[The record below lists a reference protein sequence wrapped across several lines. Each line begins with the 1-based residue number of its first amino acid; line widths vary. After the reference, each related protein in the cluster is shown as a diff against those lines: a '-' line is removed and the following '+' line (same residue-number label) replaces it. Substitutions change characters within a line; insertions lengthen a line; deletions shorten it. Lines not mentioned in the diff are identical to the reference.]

1 MSSTAEMQLS
11 DAEMEALAAEIQ
23 GVSSKEKMLVRPALQ
38 ALLSLIRT
46 SADASLVEIV
56 RKWLS
61 QIKLAEAV
69 VKVFRLL
76 LHIPVSVRD

>member
-1 MSSTAEMQLS
+1 MQLS

-38 ALLSLIRT
+38 ALLFLIRT

-61 QIKLAEAV
+61 QIKLAETV

-76 LHIPVSVRD
+76 LHIPVSVRG